1 MKKTVC
7 SMLGT
12 FVLVCLLV
20 IFPVRVWA
28 AEVTDS
34 EKGITYELTQ
44 QTDGSYSVT
53 VTVNQDQTELVIPSS
68 VVGEDG
74 TVYSIQRVE
83 EISWKPE
90 EMNIQ
95 KLTFADGIKTIVRS
109 AMSDFVSTENL
120 TVQFPDTL
128 EDVEDGFVIRC
139 DANLTERIVPKWL
152 QDMTPE
158 DGVVYAGKVA
168 IYIPGSGQITLKEGC
183 TKVAHYAALNN
194 AGITGIYI
202 PDSVGQIGGGAFGG
216 CSSLASVE
224 FAENAQIT
232 DLDWRAF
239 WDCTALTEISIP
251 DSLTRI
257 GTETFSG
264 CTSLSK
270 IAISENSRLSQV
282 EYAAFGYYPYPYR
295 YIDLS
300 DMVLRNPPVLSGSTG
315 REDAGVPITEIYL
328 PASVLKPYNSGKDK
342 AAGIFAGSRTLKKV
356 TIGAAGTEK
365 MQLPYEAFTNCVNL
379 ETVDLGGN
387 VSKIGMAAFFGC
399 TSLKQIDLSGIDSIE
414 CCAFA
419 KSGLTEVTIPET
431 TTEIG
436 SFAFLG
442 CTGLESMTILTDQ
455 TGNYGGESLM
465 SILGLTAYVSSRNI
479 HSSSV
484 QNSTPI
490 RSNAEFRSLYP
501 KHTALKTLN
510 IGIKDGKTVFDQKS
524 NFAAYIP
531 SLEKVT
537 LPEGM
542 TQIPDQAFH
551 MCFSL
556 KSIDIPTSVKSI
568 GYQAFQFDV
577 GLDVDFSKLTNLE
590 SIGQGAFQII
600 GNQGGGSD
608 STRYTD
614 LITNGGISNII
625 LPSSLKSIGY
635 HAFFG
640 QRNAKKI
647 VIPESVSS
655 VGMGSFQMIPSM
667 EELEVYATVN
677 ALGSGYFNEIFW
689 NERSKSLQKIIL
701 GEHYSSTGTANGY
714 DLFYALSAS
723 QVEMRLNNL
732 KAIGKGMFRN
742 MENLTSFDI
751 PATVTEIDQAAF
763 MGTKSLKTMTI
774 PEKVETMDVEVFRN
788 SGVKEVK
795 IYNKDMLFKEPV
807 DGTAEDSS
815 STFDETT
822 QTKVYPGSG
831 ETLETYL
838 AIPKN
843 VTIYGY
849 SGSTAEAYAK
859 KNGNPF
865 VAFDSAGKQKVIV
878 SVTARTTENKEV
890 AVDLTGLG
898 EYEQGSDVT
907 VTAKSADGY
916 RFVGWYQMVGNNYSG
931 ECLSNKLSYTFS
943 ATENTDLAAVYEA
956 YGTVRINIDGG
967 RNFKIN
973 GKSYTS
979 DNIADYSVASTVT
992 AEALEDEFAYWV
1004 NEYGMIVS
1012 RDRKYSFT
1020 VTTAATLRAVY
1031 NTRAEDKITVIFESY
1046 YGQVILRTQI
1056 AEGEIDT
1063 IQIPSGPTRIGY
1075 TFKEWSAG
1083 AEQIRAALKAGESV
1097 ITIKP
1102 VYESVRERCEIK
1114 VINGSGS
1121 GTYYTNDKVTIV
1133 ADEPKEGYK
1142 FSHWKEVGGAGAI
1155 LSYNKTYQFFAGSIS
1170 EIEAVY
1176 VEDSEAVEAKA
1187 TTFIESMYV
1196 DDTNDKIS
1204 FVSMSTVPEGCKII
1218 KAGIV
1223 ATSDP
1228 KVGDNVNASNAEYVR
1243 GNAWSGNA
1251 YRYTWTKKDYSK
1263 NPIWYVRGYLVYED
1277 SQGNVN
1283 TIYSDEAYSTNR
1295 S

>member
-1 MKKTVC
+1 MKKTLC

-20 IFPVRVWA
+20 VFPVRVWA

-53 VTVNQDQTELVIPSS
+53 VTVNQDQTELVIPSALE
-68 VVGEDG
+68 GEDG
-74 TVYSIQRVE
+74 SVYSIQRVE
-83 EISWKPE
+83 EISWEPE

-109 AMSDFVSTENL
+109 AMSDFVSTKNL

-139 DANLTERIVPKWL
+139 DANLTERTVPKWL

-158 DGVVYAGKVA
+158 NGVVYAGKVA

-194 AGITGIYI
+194 TGITGIYI

-264 CTSLSK
+264 CTALAK
-270 IAISENSRLSQV
+270 IAISENSRLSLL
-282 EYAAFGYYPYPYR
+282 EYAAFGYYPYS

-300 DMVLRNPPVLSGSTG
+300 DMVLRNPPLLHGSYAAR
-315 REDAGVPITEIYL
+315 RENAGAPITEIYL
-328 PASVLKPYNSGKDK
+328 PASAVKPYNSGKDK
-342 AAGIFAGSRTLKKV
+342 AAGIFAGSQTLKKV

-442 CTGLESMTILTDQ
+442 CTGLETMTILTDQ
-455 TGNYGGESLM
+455 LGSYGGESLM
-465 SILGLTAYVSSRNI
+465 SILGLTAYVAGGNI
-479 HSSSV
+479 HSV
-484 QNSTPI
+484 YTQNSTPI

-590 SIGQGAFQII
+590 SIGQQAFQII
-600 GNQGGGSD
+600 GNQGGSND

-625 LPSSLKSIGY
+625 LPSSLKSIGNS
-635 HAFFG
+635 AFFG

-701 GEHYSSTGTANGY
+701 GEQYSSTGAVDGY

-763 MGTKSLKTMTI
+763 MGTKSLETMSI
-774 PEKVETMDVEVFRN
+774 PESVEVMDVEVFRN
-788 SGVKEVK
+788 SGVREVK

-822 QTKVYPGSG
+822 QTKVRLKSG

-859 KNGNPF
+859 KNGNLF

-931 ECLSNKLSYTFS
+931 ESLSNKLSYTFK
-943 ATENTDLAAVYEA
+943 ATEDIDLVAVYEA
-956 YGTVRINIDGG
+956 YGKVRINIDGG

-973 GKSYTS
+973 GKTYTT
-979 DNIADYSVASTVT
+979 DNVAEYPVASIVT
-992 AEALEDEFAYWV
+992 AEALEEEFAYWV

-1012 RDRKYSFT
+1012 RDRSYRFT

-1031 NTRAEDKITVIFESY
+1031 NTKAENMITVIFESY
-1046 YGQVILRTQI
+1046 YGQVILRNQI
-1056 AEGEIDT
+1056 TEEEIDT
-1063 IQIPSGPTRIGY
+1063 LTLPSGPTRMGY

-1083 AEQIRAALKAGESV
+1083 AEEIRAALKAGESV

-1102 VYESVRERCEIK
+1102 VYEVVDEEYEIR
-1114 VINGSGS
+1114 VTGGSGS
-1121 GTYYTNDKVTIV
+1121 GTYHINDKVTVV

-1155 LSYNKTYQFFAGSIS
+1155 LSYNKTYQFFAGSVS
-1170 EIEAVY
+1170 EIEAVF
-1176 VEDSEAVEAKA
+1176 VEDSEEVQEKA
-1187 TTFIESMYV
+1187 TTFIENMVV

-1223 ATSDP
+1223 ATSNP
-1228 KVGDNVNASNAEYVR
+1228 EIGDNVDASNAEYVR
-1243 GNAWSGNA
+1243 GNAWNGNA
-1251 YRYTWTKKDYSK
+1251 YRYTWTKKNYSQ
-1263 NPIWYVRGYLVYED
+1263 NSIWYVKGYLVYED
-1277 SQGNVN
+1277 SQGNIN
-1283 TIYSDEAYSTNR
+1283 TIYSDEVYSTNR